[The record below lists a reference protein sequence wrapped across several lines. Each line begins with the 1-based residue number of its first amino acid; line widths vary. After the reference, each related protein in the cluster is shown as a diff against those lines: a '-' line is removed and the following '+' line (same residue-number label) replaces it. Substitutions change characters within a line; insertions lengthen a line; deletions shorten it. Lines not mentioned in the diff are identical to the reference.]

1 MSDQMV
7 KENALYVKGINLKII
22 GIERSVLKIKGHDGL
37 CPTPNPHLIE
47 RQHCAYCH
55 LIERVK
61 EHYKSKGKSEHKT
74 YDDGYQEGWSGAIK
88 ALQQMDGL
96 HQ

>member
-1 MSDQMV
+1 M
-7 KENALYVKGINLKII
+7 
-22 GIERSVLKIKGHDGL
+22 KGHDGL

-61 EHYKSKGKSEHKT
+61 EHYKSKGKSEHRHMMMDTMMVGLEQSRRFSKWK
-74 YDDGYQEGWSGAIK
+74 GYIS
-88 ALQQMDGL
+88 D
-96 HQ
+96 